1 MAYETFSPE
10 EVDGIVYRASPK
22 VAPTTPAQSTPMQTA
37 PLPSGPVKPP
47 KAKAAEPN
55 VSSLVQN
62 VAEAVTTKPD
72 GYHLTA
78 HIKKYYQTT
87 LV

>member
-1 MAYETFSPE
+1 MDSKKPVANEKTKSSRRSFFIGAG
-10 EVDGIVYRASPK
+10 VTVGAAAVASQ
-22 VAPTTPAQSTPMQTA
+22 TPLGQA
-37 PLPSGPVKPP
+37 V
-47 KAKAAEPN
+47 
-55 VSSLVQN
+55 VQN
-62 VAEAVTTKPD
+62 VAEAVTTKSD